1 MDDRILN
8 FIREH
13 RGKILGGLI
22 GFLVAVLLLE
32 FGFWKCLFIA
42 ICVCIGLWIGSK
54 SESRDRFMRY
64 LAELF
69 TNGH

>member
-42 ICVCIGLWIGSK
+42 IC
-54 SESRDRFMRY
+54 DRFMRY